1 MRLCQPA
8 LSNRTLHTIIWSPH
22 NYHVEQPSD
31 YLDSHNVASDKV
43 IFVHSNPIE
52 PAPDDEYNDGTYCMA
67 KFIAL
72 TGSPYRTVVSAATA
86 SESHHGVLG
95 KHDSP
100 TSQSASYPDGHWG
113 EREMGREKD

>member
-1 MRLCQPA
+1 MRHCQPA
-8 LSNRTLHTIIWSPH
+8 HPSSHIH
-22 NYHVEQPSD
+22 HVEQPSD
-31 YLDSHNVASDKV
+31 YLDSPNVASDKV

-72 TGSPYRTVVSAATA
+72 TGSPYRTVVLAATA
-86 SESHHGVLG
+86 SESHGVLG

-113 EREMGREKD
+113 EREMGRERRREVGR